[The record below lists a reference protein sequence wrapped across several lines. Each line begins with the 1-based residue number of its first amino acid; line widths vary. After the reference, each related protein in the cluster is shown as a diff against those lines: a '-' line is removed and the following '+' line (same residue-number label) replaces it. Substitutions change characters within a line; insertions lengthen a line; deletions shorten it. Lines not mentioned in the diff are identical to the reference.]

1 MFSALREKVT
11 GFVDR
16 IQGDVLLGEE
26 KLEEALWDLR
36 VILLE
41 SDVALEVVDKIVG
54 DLKIGLH
61 GKKVER
67 NKVVDV
73 IEEALRRSL
82 SEVLLPSPDFLKLVG
97 SKSPFVIVFVGVNGT
112 GKTTAIAKI
121 GRLLREYG
129 YSCVLAASDTYRAAG
144 IEQLEVHAQSIGVP
158 MIKHRKGGD
167 PAAVAYDAIEHAKA
181 KGIDVVLIDTAG
193 RAETNVN
200 LLDEMKKIARVAK
213 PDLILFVGDALAGNA
228 AVEQARRFG
237 AAVGID
243 GVILN
248 KVDADAKGGSAVS
261 IGYVLKK
268 PIFFLGTGQKYEE
281 LVRFTPSMFIEQVLP
296 QRPSKKTAKC

>member
-1 MFSALREKVT
+1 MA

-16 IQGDVLLGEE
+16 IQGDVLLDEE
-26 KLEEALWDLR
+26 KLEEALWDFR

-41 SDVALEVVDKIVG
+41 SDVALEVVDKIIA
-54 DLKIGLH
+54 DLKTGLH

-67 NKVVDV
+67 NKVVDL
-73 IEEALRRSL
+73 IEEALHRSL

-121 GRLLREYG
+121 GRLLREHG

-167 PAAVAYDAIEHAKA
+167 PAAVAYDAVEHAKA
-181 KGIDVVLIDTAG
+181 RGIDVVLIDTAG

-213 PDLILFVGDALAGNA
+213 PDLVLFVGDALAGNA

-281 LVRFTPSMFIEQVLP
+281 LVKFTPSMFIEQILP

>member
-1 MFSALREKVT
+1 MT